1 MQRSAARLSIL
12 QLDRISETAMKP
24 TSTSRR
30 LALVVFAALVAAGTA
45 NAETVNGSGRM
56 ATDDRPLAHFS
67 AVALALPAQ
76 VEVRLGDSESV
87 VVEADDNLLPLIETS
102 VEKGALR
109 IRGARDNLELKAHA
123 LHIVVNAKQV
133 ERLSLGGSGSIAAEV
148 LRAPQLQFNI
158 GGSGSI
164 DVGRAECES
173 AAASLGGS
181 GNLKVAGKAKTLN
194 VKIGGSGAVLAGG
207 LQASDVA
214 VSTAGSGQTTVWA
227 QDTLRVSSAGSGDVR
242 YYGDPKVTTSSAG
255 SGQVKRLGPAPR

>member
-1 MQRSAARLSIL
+1 MMS
-12 QLDRISETAMKP
+12 
-24 TSTSRR
+24 TSTNRR
-30 LALVVFAALVAAGTA
+30 LALVVFAAALATGAAH
-45 NAETVNGSGRM
+45 AETVQGSGRI
-56 ATDDRPLAHFS
+56 AKDNRPLAHFG
-67 AVALALPAQ
+67 ALALSLPVQ

-109 IRGARDNLELKAHA
+109 IRGVRDNLELKAHA

-133 ERLSLGGSGSIAAEV
+133 ERMSLGGSGSIKAEV
-148 LRAPQLQFNI
+148 LRAPQLQFTI

-173 AAASLGGS
+173 ASVSLGGS
-181 GNLKVAGKAKTLN
+181 GSLKIAGKAKTLN
-194 VKIGGSGAVLAGG
+194 IKTGGSGEVVAGA
-207 LQASDVA
+207 LQASDVT
-214 VSTAGSGQTTVWA
+214 VSTAGSGQSTVWA
-227 QDTLRVSSAGSGDVR
+227 QDTLRISSAGSGDVR